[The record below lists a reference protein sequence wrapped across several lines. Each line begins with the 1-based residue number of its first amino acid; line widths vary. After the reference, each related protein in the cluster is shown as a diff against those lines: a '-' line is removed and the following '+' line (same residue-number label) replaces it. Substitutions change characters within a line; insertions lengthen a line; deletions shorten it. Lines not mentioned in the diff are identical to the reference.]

1 MAWIKFL
8 FYLYK
13 AFIFDFDPFKK
24 CNNGKTLDGLAY
36 YIHDRGIE
44 SIIRLLKQ
52 KVLLNLGPSEQTL
65 RKIVPYII
73 EVPILFFPSLL
84 STNLSATF
92 LRSSISVNSL

>member
-52 KVLLNLGPSEQTL
+52 K
-65 RKIVPYII
+65 I
-73 EVPILFFPSLL
+73 
-84 STNLSATF
+84 
-92 LRSSISVNSL
+92 